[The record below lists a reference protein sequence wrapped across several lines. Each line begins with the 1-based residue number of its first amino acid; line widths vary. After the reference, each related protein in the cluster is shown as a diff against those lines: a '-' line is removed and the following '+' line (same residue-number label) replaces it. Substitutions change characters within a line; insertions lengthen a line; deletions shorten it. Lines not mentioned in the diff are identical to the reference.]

1 MELLSVPHLLIILV
15 IVLVFFGGR
24 RIPEVMKGLGE
35 GIRSFKEGMH
45 GQPNQPNTTAPPQSA
60 APAPPAAAPPEEKK

>member
-45 GQPNQPNTTAPPQSA
+45 GNPNQPNTTAPPPQAA
-60 APAPPAAAPPEEKK
+60 APAPPAPTEEKK

>member
-45 GQPNQPNTTAPPQSA
+45 GSATNTAPPPAQPS
-60 APAPPAAAPPEEKK
+60 APAPPAATPTEEKK